1 MAQRFIQDPVLTVF
15 FVSVVQVLVEMK
27 SSAEAQKLVNYYSS
41 NKLKIN
47 DSIIRVAFSDEYRSL
62 L

>member
-1 MAQRFIQDPVLTVF
+1 M
-15 FVSVVQVLVEMK
+15 SVVQVLVEMK